1 LIGRAKTDTVFEMN
15 LFNRNVNQR
24 TLDDM
29 DSLSGTPETT
39 IWTKWFG
46 GIIVPAVTLGYGIRS
61 CILQHCVLLGGRK
74 FSGRRSVTEL
84 DGSEAIA
91 MGITWMCL
99 GLFLHFH
106 YFWPTLKRLYIF
118 TDLGK
123 TVAAFGF
130 IASLGYLFWSIMK
143 SWV

>member
-1 LIGRAKTDTVFEMN
+1 M
-15 LFNRNVNQR
+15 
-24 TLDDM
+24 
-29 DSLSGTPETT
+29 
-39 IWTKWFG
+39 
-46 GIIVPAVTLGYGIRS
+46 
-61 CILQHCVLLGGRK
+61 
-74 FSGRRSVTEL
+74 EL

-99 GLFLHFH
+99 ALFIHFH

-123 TVAAFGF
+123 TISAFGF
-130 IASLGYLFWSIMK
+130 VASLGYVFWSIMK

>member
-29 DSLSGTPETT
+29 DSLSGTPEPT

-46 GIIVPAVTLGYGIRS
+46 GIIVPAVTLGYGIRC
-61 CILQHCVLLGGRK
+61 CILKKAIFIGTAGRGR
-74 FSGRRSVTEL
+74 SGMEL
-84 DGSEAIA
+84 DGTEAIA

-99 GLFLHFH
+99 ALFIHFH

-130 IASLGYLFWSIMK
+130 IASLGYVFWSIMK